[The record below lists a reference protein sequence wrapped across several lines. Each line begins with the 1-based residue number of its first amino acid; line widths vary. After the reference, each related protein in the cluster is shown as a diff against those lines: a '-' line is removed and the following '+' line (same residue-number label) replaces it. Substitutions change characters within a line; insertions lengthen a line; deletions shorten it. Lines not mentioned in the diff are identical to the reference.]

1 MRSAASSVLFIRWDS
16 STDARLFYLPSVR
29 NNVMIGQHM
38 DGRKREEKTDCNC
51 LETQSNDLC
60 NDGRIDYPNQDLLR
74 DGTEIEKAR

>member
-1 MRSAASSVLFIRWDS
+1 
-16 STDARLFYLPSVR
+16 
-29 NNVMIGQHM
+29 MIGQHM